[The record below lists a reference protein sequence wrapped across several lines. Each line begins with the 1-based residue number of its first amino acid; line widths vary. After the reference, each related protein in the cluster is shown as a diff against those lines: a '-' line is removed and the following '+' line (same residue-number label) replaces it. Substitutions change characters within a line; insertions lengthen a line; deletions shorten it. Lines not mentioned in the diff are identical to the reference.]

1 VSRRSQARRRALL
14 AAHGRCPRCS
24 AAREAT
30 QRYCLECGLA
40 LPALDGRLATLR
52 AAWIR
57 RLGWYPGD
65 FVWVTL
71 AAGLIA
77 AAAAAASI
85 AVESSRAGGAR
96 RTVVAPVPVA
106 VTPAPVAE
114 PDGRTRWPPGQTG
127 WTVVIQSLPASAGVR
142 PASHLAAAAAAAG
155 LPEVGVLASSRY
167 PSLLPGYDV
176 VFSGVY
182 LSEAQA
188 AGALRTVLTRGYAG
202 AYTAEIAS

>member
-1 VSRRSQARRRALL
+1 MSRRAQARRRALL

-24 AAREAT
+24 AARGAG

-40 LPALDGRLATLR
+40 LPALDGRLASLR
-52 AAWIR
+52 GAWIR

-65 FVWVTL
+65 FVWATL

-77 AAAAAASI
+77 AAAGAASI
-85 AVESSRAGGAR
+85 AVQSSRAGRGPE
-96 RTVVAPVPVA
+96 TVVAPVPTTVA
-106 VTPAPVAE
+106 PTPTAE
-114 PDGRTRWPPGQTG
+114 PDGRTQWPPGQSG
-127 WTVVIQSLPASAGVR
+127 WTVVIESLPAAGGIR
-142 PASHLAAAAAAAG
+142 PARSLAAAAAAAG
-155 LPEVGVLASSRY
+155 LPQVGVLASGRY

-182 LSEAQA
+182 PTLIEAA
-188 AGALRTVLTRGYAG
+188 AALRTVLTRGYAG